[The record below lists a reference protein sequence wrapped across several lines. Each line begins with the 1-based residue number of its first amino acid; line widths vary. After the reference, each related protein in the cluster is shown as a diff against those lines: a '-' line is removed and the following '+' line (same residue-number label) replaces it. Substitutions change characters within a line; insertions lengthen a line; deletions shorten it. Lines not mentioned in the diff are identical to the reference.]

1 LNNKGSILVVVLIF
15 TAILAAGAVSLLG
28 KVALNLDRSEQLLE
42 FNQAGFYIHSAIA
55 SIESIINNDN
65 NGYDSDED
73 IWANL
78 PPISIKDG
86 LISIQVMPANAK
98 ININNISS
106 SDAATAKR
114 VADAVEKLT
123 NENDIEDALKHI
135 KGWIDKKQSYDENYY
150 QNRIP
155 PYKPAKKPFY
165 SLKEID
171 YVNGLSKF
179 SEKFGSDFSVDG
191 SKAINI
197 NFANKDVIEAY
208 LPEIADEADSIIKYR
223 KKKPFKNIT
232 QLRNVSGIS
241 DKQYLEVQPYI
252 STSSSFFIVKIV
264 VIIKKK
270 EYNATALIEREPQT
284 KVVKYFE
291 GKSNYE

>member
-65 NGYDSDED
+65 NGYDSNED

-123 NENDIEDALKHI
+123 N
-135 KGWIDKKQSYDENYY
+135 Y

-171 YVNGLSKF
+171 YVNGLAEF
-179 SEKFGSDFSVDG
+179 SEKFASV
-191 SKAINI
+191 
-197 NFANKDVIEAY
+197 
-208 LPEIADEADSIIKYR
+208 
-223 KKKPFKNIT
+223 
-232 QLRNVSGIS
+232 
-241 DKQYLEVQPYI
+241 
-252 STSSSFFIVKIV
+252 ST
-264 VIIKKK
+264 
-270 EYNATALIEREPQT
+270 
-284 KVVKYFE
+284 
-291 GKSNYE
+291 